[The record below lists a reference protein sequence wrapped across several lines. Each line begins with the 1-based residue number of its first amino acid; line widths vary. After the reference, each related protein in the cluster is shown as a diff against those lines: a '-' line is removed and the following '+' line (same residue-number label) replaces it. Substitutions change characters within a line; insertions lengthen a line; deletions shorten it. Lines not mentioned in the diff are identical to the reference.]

1 MKTIL
6 GYLSTD
12 KFEMFSTVSR
22 NSLGLG
28 PGVQVGSLGI
38 DARRSARSG
47 PQSPGRRKLLLYLP
61 EIFRRLLIQS
71 IVSCARR
78 IYRPQYTLAAAR
90 SLFHHAAGEYPEQ
103 HRISIHDGLST
114 FLVACEKARFLVACL
129 CLREHRR
136 LHRRRAFA
144 AVAHS
149 NAAHCF
155 LNERCGRLADIDGIP
170 IFRLPWSSERV
181 S

>member
-71 IVSCARR
+71 IVSCARG

-144 AVAHS
+144 AVT
-149 NAAHCF
+149 
-155 LNERCGRLADIDGIP
+155 
-170 IFRLPWSSERV
+170 SSL
-181 S
+181 